1 VEERGSAQ
9 GVGSEGILLPKIW
22 AWAMGLLY
30 FVSRE
35 DAKARRRQRAYAG
48 VACQLR
54 EAPFKVACGDK

>member
-1 VEERGSAQ
+1 
-9 GVGSEGILLPKIW
+9 
-22 AWAMGLLY
+22 MGLLY

>member
-1 VEERGSAQ
+1 
-9 GVGSEGILLPKIW
+9 
-22 AWAMGLLY
+22 MGKDDGAAL
-30 FVSRE
+30 FCSRE